1 MVLAQLSPMTFSMRA
16 VLTLVLLLA
25 AGGWDNA
32 QSQTGASPQIFFE
45 EAPALLITTDGDP
58 VYRGV
63 EGTGLERIVNTRAFI
78 VRDSAGIHY
87 LKVFDGWMEAY
98 SLNGDWSVSGVAPEG
113 GIEALR
119 RAVGAKLVD
128 RLDGDGSPAG
138 TPSLARD
145 VPRIIVSPEPAA
157 LIVTE
162 GPARYQTVE
171 GTSLEYLVNTTAK
184 VFREP
189 TDQQFYVLVG
199 GRWFRA
205 WATDGPWEF
214 IRNDE
219 LPADIAT
226 WITKTRKDQGERSQ

>member
-1 MVLAQLSPMTFSMRA
+1 MAFPVRA
-16 VLTLVLLLA
+16 GLTLVLLLA
-25 AGGWDNA
+25 AGGRDNG
-32 QSQTGASPQIFFE
+32 QSQPGAPHIFFR

-63 EGTGLERIVNTRAFI
+63 EGTDLERIVNTRAFI
-78 VRDSAGIHY
+78 VRDHAGIHY

-98 SLNGDWSVSGVAPEG
+98 VLNGDWSVSGVAPEG

-119 RAVGAKLVD
+119 RAVDAKLVD
-128 RLDGDGSPAG
+128 RLDRDGSPAN
-138 TPSLARD
+138 TPSLATE
-145 VPRIIVSPEPAA
+145 VPSIVVSPEPAA

-171 GTSLEYLVNTTAK
+171 GTSLEYLVNPTDK

-189 TDQQFYVLVG
+189 TDQELYVLVG

-205 WATDGPWEF
+205 WVTDGPWEF
-214 IRNDE
+214 IRDDE
-219 LPADIAT
+219 LPADIAG
-226 WITKTRKDQGERSQ
+226 WIAKTRKD